1 MSKGFHK
8 LEMRQGIEAPDSFI
22 LVAWWQT
29 LEDHTIVF
37 KQSDNFT
44 KWRAVVG
51 HFFAHPPVV
60 NHFRDETWRTV
71 EILDGSSCHVRFA
84 LPKAD
89 IRGPLSYSSPPAAA
103 GMWGAVF
110 G

>member
-22 LVAWWQT
+22 LVVWWQT

-37 KQSDNFT
+37 KQSDNYT

-51 HFFAHPPVV
+51 HFFARPPVV
-60 NHFRDETWRTV
+60 HHYLE
-71 EILDGSSCHVRFA
+71 EA
-84 LPKAD
+84 
-89 IRGPLSYSSPPAAA
+89 
-103 GMWGAVF
+103 
-110 G
+110 

>member
-1 MSKGFHK
+1 MILETAVFSIYPGQAEQFRAAFAEGRQFVETSKGFQK

-22 LVAWWQT
+22 LVVWWQT

-60 NHFRDETWRTV
+60 NHFRDET
-71 EILDGSSCHVRFA
+71 
-84 LPKAD
+84 
-89 IRGPLSYSSPPAAA
+89 
-103 GMWGAVF
+103 
-110 G
+110 